1 MAALSIGKSIMPVTV
16 WYKRNHKHTNG
27 GKQRI
32 SKSSKTTTKKLN
44 RHRKDTYDHKFMN
57 KTWMWL
63 LCGHWY
69 RQPYRRGRQWDTK
82 LAIHCHIANTH
93 LLSSKN
99 HHFLDTQVSLAPT
112 PVRTSVSSNVGH
124 TFGFPFCQRH
134 WNLTKRRDGIAMVDI
149 ELHMMADNPI
159 FPVPLPSKKD
169 QNCRDRDVTL
179 SYKAWNVLKQV
190 HFAEAVWCVSSK
202 LISKFICPEM
212 KMRF

>member
-1 MAALSIGKSIMPVTV
+1 MSKIFIQWSLSSIWCYHQHHWMIVRSDWNDFLTGAFV
-16 WYKRNHKHTNG
+16 HKTFVFSHPTC
-27 GKQRI
+27 
-32 SKSSKTTTKKLN
+32 KLN
-44 RHRKDTYDHKFMN
+44 QFDFGGRTLEKFQHSPV
-57 KTWMWL
+57 WF
-63 LCGHWY
+63 C
-69 RQPYRRGRQWDTK
+69 
-82 LAIHCHIANTH
+82 
-93 LLSSKN
+93 
-99 HHFLDTQVSLAPT
+99 TQVSLAPI